1 MEGKKLIDV
10 LIVVT
15 RYFGGILLGK
25 GGLVRAYT
33 KAALAGLEE
42 AEIIEIKET
51 MKFEICCDYA
61 QKDKLL
67 HFLEKNERKTEIA
80 FSDRVK
86 VVVEIPVEEKE
97 KFEEDMDKLSNGQL
111 IMNILS

>member
-1 MEGKKLIDV
+1 
-10 LIVVT
+10 VVT

-33 KAALAGLEE
+33 KAAQAGLEA

-51 MKFEICCDYA
+51 VRFSIECDYA
-61 QKDKLL
+61 QKDRLL
-67 HFLEKNERKTEIA
+67 YFLEKNDRKSEIVFA
-80 FSDRVK
+80 ENVK
-86 VVVEIPVEEKE
+86 VFVEIPVEEKE
-97 KFEEDMDKLSNGQL
+97 KFEEDIEKLSNGQL